1 MVILVDDFAPSLH
14 LHARVLRDQGWKV
27 READSAET
35 ARRLVREKPPKL
47 MLLDVH
53 LPDTNGFALCREL
66 RAEHPEITVVMT
78 SATYRDEASRVSAMY
93 AGAADYLCEP
103 ISADALVKVV
113 KRYL

>member
-14 LHARVLRDQGWKV
+14 LHARMLRERGLKV

-47 MLLDVH
+47 ILLDVH
-53 LPDTNGFALCREL
+53 LPDTNGFTLCREL
-66 RAEHPEITVVMT
+66 RAEYPDITIVMT

-103 ISADALVKVV
+103 ISAEALANVV